1 MRMTRVLLAMT
12 LMAAPLLVAAPAS
25 AAAGVGYVRLAHLS
39 PDTPAVDVYLTSVGG
54 KMQPKVFHAVGYG
67 VVSDYLPLAVGAYS
81 VAMRAENSAPSSP
94 PVLSTQVSVK
104 GGAAYTVAGVG
115 RYADVGLRIIKDDLS
130 RPGNGQAKVRVVQAS
145 VRNPV
150 LDISVASGD
159 RIADGVE
166 FATTT
171 AYRTVKPGQWTCKLQ
186 PPDKQNTTVAVQL
199 APGGVY
205 SMIVLDKP
213 NGALNV
219 QLRADAQGGKVAPA
233 GGMET
238 GLGGTA
244 PSSHRLPIVA
254 AALLFAVLAGGTV
267 AVRLRRR

>member
-1 MRMTRVLLAMT
+1 MRPTRVLLAMAM
-12 LMAAPLLVAAPAS
+12 MAAPLSVAAPAA

-67 VVSDYLPLAVGAYS
+67 VVSDYMPLAEGAYS
-81 VAMRAENSAPSSP
+81 VAMRAEDSAPSSP
-94 PVLSTQVSVK
+94 PVLSTQVAVK
-104 GGAAYTVAGVG
+104 TGGAYTVAGVG
-115 RYADVGLRIIKDDLS
+115 RYADLGLRIINDDLS

-150 LDISVASGD
+150 LDVSVASGD
-159 RIADGVE
+159 RIADGVA

-171 AYRTVKPGQWTCKLQ
+171 DYQTVKPGRWTCNLQ
-186 PPDKQNTTVAVQL
+186 PPDKDNTTVAVRL
-199 APGGVY
+199 AAGGVY

-219 QLRADAQGGKVAPA
+219 ELRADAQGGKVAPA

-244 PSSHRLPIVA
+244 STVDIKWPLVA
-254 AALLFAVLAGGTV
+254 GVLFMALAGGAL